1 MDQLTYKRG
10 LLSDLR
16 RQKRTIEIEIDSAVK
31 SQIYHYDPL
40 DADFGYIDNINPEM
54 IQVYTDI
61 ITRKK
66 AAYVKITTRI
76 KQLEKETGESE

>member
-10 LLSDLR
+10 LLADLR

-31 SQIYHYDPL
+31 AQVFHYDPL
-40 DADFGYIDNINPEM
+40 DADFCYIENINPEF

-66 AAYVKITTRI
+66 TAYVKITARI